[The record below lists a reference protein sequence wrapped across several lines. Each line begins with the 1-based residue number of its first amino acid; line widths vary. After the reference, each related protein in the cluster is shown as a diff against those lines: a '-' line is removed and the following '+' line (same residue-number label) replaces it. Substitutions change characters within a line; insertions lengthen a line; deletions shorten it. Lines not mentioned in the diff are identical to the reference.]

1 MFIENVYPSQINP
14 DVEQIILK
22 LWKVRN
28 RINSVY
34 YLYLKVHT
42 LWLYLL
48 LIINP
53 TWAICE
59 FTHSSTLRSSFPGKT
74 PL

>member
-1 MFIENVYPSQINP
+1 MFIENVYPSQIN
-14 DVEQIILK
+14 VEQIILK

-28 RINSVY
+28 RINLVY
-34 YLYLKVHT
+34 HLYLKVHT

-53 TWAICE
+53 T
-59 FTHSSTLRSSFPGKT
+59 
-74 PL
+74 